1 MKDIYTIL
9 SNIKSLKTS
18 LYEGLLRG
26 QQSTLDSGMSDLR
39 KTYNIP
45 TYKDVRGSSV
55 NKNLAIIDWVCPELF
70 SKYAGKIA
78 TTHDMTGLQFRL
90 YKSPAAKSDI
100 PYLLDISC
108 INERHSN
115 SWGIPGWK
123 AYANGTEKF
132 AVKQVLQLIEKLAF
146 EQGKLDEFFEQAERS
161 YKATRESEKI
171 KNPLTDL

>member
-1 MKDIYTIL
+1 MRQLKDIL
-9 SNIKSLKTS
+9 
-18 LYEGLLRG
+18 EGLLRG
-26 QQSTLDSGMSDLR
+26 QQSTLDSGDSDLR

-45 TYKDVRGSSV
+45 TYKDVRGSSF
-55 NKNLAIIDWVCPELF
+55 NKNIAIIDWVCPELF
-70 SKYAGKIA
+70 SKYAGKTA
-78 TTHDMTGLQFRL
+78 TTRDMAGLQFRL
-90 YKSPAAKSDI
+90 YKGPAAKSDI

-123 AYANGTEKF
+123 AYIYENEKF

-146 EQGKLDEFFEQAERS
+146 ESGKLDEFFEQAERS
-161 YKATRESEKI
+161 YKATKQSDKT

>member
-1 MKDIYTIL
+1 MKDIYNIL

-26 QQSTLDSGMSDLR
+26 QQSTLDSGDSDLR

-45 TYKDVRGSSV
+45 AYKDVRRSAF
-55 NKNLAIIDWVCPELF
+55 NPNIAIVDWVCPELF
-70 SKYAGKIA
+70 SKYAGKTA
-78 TTHDMTGLQFRL
+78 TTRDMAGLQFRL
-90 YKSPAAKSDI
+90 YKGPKAKSDI

-123 AYANGTEKF
+123 AYIYEIEKF

-146 EQGKLDEFFEQAERS
+146 EPGKLDEFFEQAERS
-161 YKATRESEKI
+161 YKATRVSEKI

>member
-1 MKDIYTIL
+1 MKT
-9 SNIKSLKTS
+9 LKE
-18 LYEGLLRG
+18 YIHEGLLKG
-26 QQSTLDSGMSDLR
+26 QKATLDNGDFDLR

-45 TYKDVRGSSV
+45 TYKDVRRSAF
-55 NKNLAIIDWVCPELF
+55 NPNIAIIDWVCPELF
-70 SKYAGKIA
+70 NKYAGKIA
-78 TTHDMTGLQFRL
+78 TTRDMAGLQFRL
-90 YKSPAAKSDI
+90 YKGTTAKSDV

-108 INERHSN
+108 INERHGN

-123 AYANGTEKF
+123 AYVYEAEKF

-146 EQGKLDEFFEQAERS
+146 EPGKLDEFFEQAERS

>member
-1 MKDIYTIL
+1 MEIFFVNMKDIKEYM
-9 SNIKSLKTS
+9 
-18 LYEGLLRG
+18 YEGLLKG
-26 QQSTLDSGMSDLR
+26 QKATLDNGDFDLR

-45 TYKDVRGSSV
+45 TYKDVRRSAF
-55 NKNLAIIDWVCPELF
+55 NPNIAIIDWVCPELF

-78 TTHDMTGLQFRL
+78 TTRDMAGLQFRL
-90 YKSPAAKSDI
+90 YKGTTAKSDV

-123 AYANGTEKF
+123 AYVYEAEKF

-146 EQGKLDEFFEQAERS
+146 EPGKLDEFFEQAERS
-161 YKATRESEKI
+161 YKATRQSEKT